1 MDEIKTTSE
10 LIDEIADLD
19 AEIEIERAKLE
30 QMPVDPMRD
39 FLAGAA
45 LAITQPIEIEQPLES
60 TRLSELKRKLFHL
73 ERENAQLR
81 TELEGHR
88 YLNCGELADALGKHR
103 NYITHMKA
111 SGFPM
116 PGNRATLS
124 EARRWL
130 IETGFTRHSGVK
142 KGASK
147 ELYKGKHIAIV

>member
-1 MDEIKTTSE
+1 MKELRLHEMKDEIKTTSE
-10 LIDEIADLD
+10 L
-19 AEIEIERAKLE
+19 
-30 QMPVDPMRD
+30 
-39 FLAGAA
+39 
-45 LAITQPIEIEQPLES
+45 
-60 TRLSELKRKLFHL
+60 KRTLFRL